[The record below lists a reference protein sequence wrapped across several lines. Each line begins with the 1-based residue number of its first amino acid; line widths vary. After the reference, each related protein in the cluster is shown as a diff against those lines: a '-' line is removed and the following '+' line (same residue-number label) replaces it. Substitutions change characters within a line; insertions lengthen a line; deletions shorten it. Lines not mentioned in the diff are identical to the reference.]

1 MLTRAAPCSGDAV
14 QERVSHYERERG
26 QSLYQQSLM
35 MQGMGMA
42 SGLGVSQQPQPQQQ
56 GMLAPPG
63 QPMMQSQGMLPQ
75 QQQQGPSGM
84 LQAPQQ
90 GMMVSQPG
98 TGGMMGQQGQGV
110 GMQMQTQMSGQ
121 LPGMMQAQQQGQGQG
136 QAMMQG
142 QGQGMLAQMVA
153 PQGIMQPMQQ
163 QCVMPG
169 EVWLQE
175 VGHAAALCRC
185 WSHASVVSYRRAL
198 QAVLVAVDVFKPD
211 ANLSLI
217 LELHASDAG
226 LQVRWRG
233 LRRWARCRRSRAWR

>member
-1 MLTRAAPCSGDAV
+1 MLTGAAPCSGDAV

-42 SGLGVSQQPQPQQQ
+42 SSLGVSQQPQQQQQ
-56 GMLAPPG
+56 GMLAAPG
-63 QPMMQSQGMLPQ
+63 QPMMQSQGMLPQQ

-98 TGGMMGQQGQGV
+98 TGGMMGQQGQGA

-121 LPGMMQAQQQGQGQG
+121 LPSMMQAQQQGQGQG
-136 QAMMQG
+136 
-142 QGQGMLAQMVA
+142 MLVQMVA

-175 VGHAAALCRC
+175 VGRAAALSRC
-185 WSHASVVSYRRAL
+185 WSHASVVSYR
-198 QAVLVAVDVFKPD
+198 
-211 ANLSLI
+211 
-217 LELHASDAG
+217 
-226 LQVRWRG
+226 
-233 LRRWARCRRSRAWR
+233 

>member
-1 MLTRAAPCSGDAV
+1 M

-42 SGLGVSQQPQPQQQ
+42 SSLGVSQQPQQQQQ
-56 GMLAPPG
+56 GMLAAPG
-63 QPMMQSQGMLPQ
+63 QPMMQSQGMLPQQ

-98 TGGMMGQQGQGV
+98 TGGMMGQQGQGA

-121 LPGMMQAQQQGQGQG
+121 LPSMMQAQQQGQGQG
-136 QAMMQG
+136 
-142 QGQGMLAQMVA
+142 MLVQMVA

-198 QAVLVAVDVFKPD
+198 QAVLVEVDVFKPD

-233 LRRWARCRRSRAWR
+233 LRRWARCRRSRAWRCCLSSSSSR